1 MGATRSLTL
10 SIAGVAHPTS
20 KSIRTPLARAEL
32 QDIKLMRISQRV
44 SERLYNLL
52 AIGGGRPMSELGPN
66 KEIRGLS

>member
-1 MGATRSLTL
+1 
-10 SIAGVAHPTS
+10 
-20 KSIRTPLARAEL
+20 L